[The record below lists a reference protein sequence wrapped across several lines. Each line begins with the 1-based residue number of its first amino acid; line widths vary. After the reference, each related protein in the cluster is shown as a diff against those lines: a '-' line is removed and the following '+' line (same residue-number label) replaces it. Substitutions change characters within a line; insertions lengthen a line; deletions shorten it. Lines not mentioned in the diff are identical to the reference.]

1 MKSEKEISLL
11 KDAGCPDKVIEHVVA
26 VARVALSIADEVKMP
41 VDKELIRLGSLLHDI
56 GRAKTHGIDHAVVGA
71 QMAAELGMDERIVR
85 IIERHIGAGIPADET
100 RAMGLPYKDYLPIS
114 PEEKIVAHADNL
126 LSGSRI
132 TSFEEVLH
140 RFKNLLGIEHPAIER
155 FLKLHREIEGWKRL
169 V

>member
-11 KDAGCPDKVIEHVVA
+11 KDVGCSDKVIEHVIA
-26 VARVALSIADEVKMP
+26 VAEAALSIADEVKKS

-56 GRAKTHGIDHAVVGA
+56 GRAKTHGIDHSVVGA
-71 QMAAELGMDERIVR
+71 QMAAELGMDERVVW
-85 IIERHIGAGIPADET
+85 IIERHIGAGIPADEA

-132 TSFEEVLH
+132 TSFEESLQ

-155 FLKLHREIEGWKRL
+155 FLKLHREIEGWKKL

>member
-26 VARVALSIADEVKMP
+26 VARVALSIADEVKKS
-41 VDKELIRLGSLLHDI
+41 VDMELIRLGSLLHDI

-71 QMAAELGMDERIVR
+71 RMAAEMGMDERVVW
-85 IIERHIGAGIPADET
+85 IIERHIGAGIPADEA
-100 RAMGLPYKDYLPIS
+100 RAMGLPYKDYIPIS

-132 TSFEEVLH
+132 TSFEESLQ

-155 FLKLHREIEGWKRL
+155 FLKLHREIEGWKKL